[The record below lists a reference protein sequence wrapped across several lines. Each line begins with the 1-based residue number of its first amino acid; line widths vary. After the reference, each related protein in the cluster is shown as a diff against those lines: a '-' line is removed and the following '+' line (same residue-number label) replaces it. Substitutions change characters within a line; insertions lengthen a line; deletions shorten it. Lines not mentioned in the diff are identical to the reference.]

1 MAHASK
7 LLLAL
12 SLALT
17 ACDSDSREP
26 AADGTEGAEAVAS
39 APAVEAGS
47 SFGDTFTLSEAQPVD
62 VVLAEPAA
70 FVDKTV
76 RLEGTVV
83 DVCEMRGC
91 WLTLGAQNGDALRVK
106 VRDGEMVFPMSA
118 RGLTAQVEGT
128 ITSHTISVEDQI
140 KRGEYFAK
148 ENGETFDPA
157 SVTGPKTIYMLAPT
171 SVQIAS

>member
-1 MAHASK
+1 M
-7 LLLAL
+7 LLAL
-12 SLALT
+12 SLTLT
-17 ACDSDSREP
+17 ACDSDGPEP
-26 AADGTEGAEAVAS
+26 AAIGTEEVEAL
-39 APAVEAGS
+39 APAPAAEEGT
-47 SFGDTFTLSEAQPVD
+47 SFGDTFTISEAQPVD
-62 VVLAEPAA
+62 AVLAEMAS

-91 WLTLGAQNGDALRVK
+91 WLTLGAQNGEALRVK

-140 KRGEYFAK
+140 ERGEYFAK
-148 ENGETFDPA
+148 EKGETFDPA
-157 SVTGPKTIYMLAPT
+157 SVTGPKTVYMLAPT